1 MTFYWIADVG
11 NYVVGEVRLGV
22 FLAFC
27 NFIHPFVA
35 GLPYRGESGLLFIN
49 GSSLRN
55 EVLLEK
61 TIFFLDLRLVG
72 LLAGLFI

>member
-61 TIFFLDLRLVG
+61 AIFFLYLRLVG